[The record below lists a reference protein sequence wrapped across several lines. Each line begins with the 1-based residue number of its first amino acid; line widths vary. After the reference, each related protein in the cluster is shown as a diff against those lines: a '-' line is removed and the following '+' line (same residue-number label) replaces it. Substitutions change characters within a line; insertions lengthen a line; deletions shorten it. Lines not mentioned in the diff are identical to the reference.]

1 MQATATRT
9 SWKQIGML
17 LIVAAFLLAAVLSVP
32 WLCFPVA
39 LVLPLFL
46 VPLAQ
51 SSYLTFLLGTLI
63 IGIPSVALVSLTSD
77 MTLAFCLTAIPLL
90 NFFLSHFLARHR
102 HPLGS
107 AILWHTAAT
116 LAGQLLWWWR
126 MGALLDGNLFVGLAD
141 ALTRTLAAHPNGNAL
156 LFGLCQYG
164 ALNLPE
170 SVHPIAYFLGS
181 AVFNDSA
188 LRTETLNAF
197 HFFIYSLGRQ
207 LIPSL
212 TVQLSLIIGLFT
224 ALKTVHFG
232 LAFRSKPA
240 LSFTPQKSRPLVRRA
255 DQLETFSSL
264 RLSRSTQ
271 GYLLALA
278 LSSLIFLRTG
288 GDFPDMVGSTMLTA
302 VTTAYSLLGASV
314 LLYLLTKDRL
324 KRTGFGAGFVAMLY
338 LFTPTLLTLLG
349 LFDQFLNLRII
360 TPYHQEED

>member
-17 LIVAAFLLAAVLSVP
+17 LIVAAFLLAAVLSAP
-32 WLCFPVA
+32 WLCFLVA
-39 LVLPLFL
+39 LLLPLFL

-51 SSYLTFLLGTLI
+51 SSYLAFLLGTLI
-63 IGIPSVALVSLTSD
+63 SCIPSVALVSLISD
-77 MTLAFCLTAIPLL
+77 MTLAFCLATIPLL
-90 NFFLSHFLARHR
+90 NFFLSRFLAKHR
-102 HPLGS
+102 QPLGS

-116 LAGQLLWWWR
+116 LAGQLLCWWR
-126 MGALLDGNLFVGLAD
+126 VGAMLGGNLFVGLAD
-141 ALTRTLAAHPNGNAL
+141 FLTRTFAAHPNGNAL

-164 ALNLPE
+164 VLSLPE
-170 SVHPIAYFLGS
+170 SVHALAYFLGS

-197 HFFIYSLGRQ
+197 HFFVYSLGRQ

-212 TVQLSLIIGLFT
+212 IIQFSLIIGLFT

-232 LAFRSKPA
+232 LASRSKPT
-240 LSFTPQKSRPLVRRA
+240 LSFTPQKGGPMLRRA
-255 DQLETFSSL
+255 GQLETFSSL

-278 LSSLIFLRTG
+278 LTSLIFLRTG
-288 GDFPDMVGSTMLTA
+288 GDFLDMVGSTMLTA
-302 VTTAYSLLGASV
+302 VTTVYSLLGASV

-324 KRTGFGAGFVAMLY
+324 KRTGFGVGFVAMLY
-338 LFTPTLLTLLG
+338 LFFPTLLTLLG

>member
-1 MQATATRT
+1 MQATATQP

-17 LIVAAFLLAAVLSVP
+17 LIVTALLLAAALSVP

-39 LVLPLFL
+39 LVLPLLL

-51 SSYLTFLLGTLI
+51 SSYLAFLFGALI
-63 IGIPSVALVSLTSD
+63 IGIPSVALVSLSSD
-77 MTLAFCLTAIPLL
+77 ITLAFCLAAIPLL
-90 NFFLSHFLARHR
+90 NFFLSHILARHR
-102 HPLGS
+102 QPLGS

-116 LAGQLLWWWR
+116 LVGQLLWWWR
-126 MGALLDGNLFVGLAD
+126 VGILLGGNLFMGLAD
-141 ALTRTLAAHPNGNAL
+141 FLTRTLAAHPNGDAL

-164 ALNLPE
+164 ALSLPE
-170 SVHPIAYFLGS
+170 SVHPIAYFFGS

-188 LRTETLNAF
+188 LRAETLNAF
-197 HFFIYSLGRQ
+197 HFFVYSLGRQ

-224 ALKTVHFG
+224 ALQTAHFG

-240 LSFTPQKSRPLVRRA
+240 LSFTPQKGRPMVHKA
-255 DQLETFSSL
+255 GQLETFSSL

-288 GDFPDMVGSTMLTA
+288 GDFLTMVGTTMLTA
-302 VTTAYSLLGASV
+302 VTTVYSLLGASV
-314 LLYLLTKDRL
+314 LLYLLTKDYL
-324 KRTGFGAGFVAMLY
+324 KRTGFGAGLVVMLY
-338 LFTPTLLTLLG
+338 LLFPTLLTLLG
-349 LFDQFLNLRII
+349 LFDQFVNLRII

>member
-17 LIVAAFLLAAVLSVP
+17 LIVAASLLAAVLSVP

-51 SSYLTFLLGTLI
+51 SSYLAFLLGALI

-77 MTLAFCLTAIPLL
+77 MTLAFCLAAIPLL
-90 NFFLSHFLARHR
+90 NFFLSHFLAKHR
-102 HPLGS
+102 QPLGF

-116 LAGQLLWWWR
+116 LVGQLLFWWR
-126 MGALLDGNLFVGLAD
+126 VSALLGGNLFVGLAD
-141 ALTRTLAAHPNGNAL
+141 FLTRALAAHPNGNAL

-164 ALNLPE
+164 VLSLPE
-170 SVHPIAYFLGS
+170 SIKPLAYFLGS
-181 AVFNDSA
+181 AVMGDSA

-212 TVQLSLIIGLFT
+212 IVQLSLIIGLFT

-232 LAFRSKPA
+232 LAFRSNPA
-240 LSFTPQKSRPLVRRA
+240 LSFTPQKGRPMAHRA
-255 DQLETFSSL
+255 GLLETFSSL

-271 GYLLALA
+271 GYVLALA

-288 GDFPDMVGSTMLTA
+288 GDFLDMVGSTMLTA
-302 VTTAYSLLGASV
+302 VTTVYSLLGASV
-314 LLYLLTKDRL
+314 LLYFLSKDRL

-338 LFTPTLLTLLG
+338 LFFPTLLTLLG
-349 LFDQFLNLRII
+349 LFDQFVNLRII
-360 TPYHQEED
+360 IPYHQEED